1 MFRLKFAP
9 TFSRQRAS
17 LLTETAVPRVA
28 IPQSVEECLAG
39 FRISQPSS
47 PQSLRSGRWLLWMET
62 IRVVKPLLIKAALL
76 SLISSGCAAG
86 STLAAMQILKTGQ
99 NLQSM
104 WVYSLLF
111 FAMNIS
117 AQIAIYSSGRIRC
130 WVGLGSEAHLVA
142 RISHKLLRL
151 SSAAASRQNS
161 GNLKTLIT
169 SDVRNVGQFLD
180 NAVRN
185 LIPALTSLAV
195 IGPLLVYFSGRP
207 GLFGLI
213 VMTLVIPVSVGLN
226 EICSRYQSKSQA
238 ELDKLTALAGEW
250 VRNIR
255 LIRYLSW
262 DDAFQRD
269 VAALLRRF
277 MTVSVIQHVLNCLIY
292 GLSISWWMVSATG
305 VVLIARWMNYPLDLA
320 GFFGSLWLL
329 TFMAG
334 YFTHLPNTIRLYGM
348 AKPSIRRIDRL
359 LSEPEQSDFLK
370 PGEPISPNAIPVKV
384 TFENVHFQ
392 YPEGKLAIENLS
404 MDLVLGRQTA
414 IIGEIGSG
422 KTTLLK
428 LLCGEFPPDSGRIL
442 LHFSNGTSRDF
453 WTQPAYPVL
462 RKHLAYVPQEAF
474 VSSDLFQMNIT
485 LSSETD
491 NRQEDIAAAA
501 YWAELEADLSE
512 LPSGLL
518 QEIGE
523 SGVNLS
529 GGQRQRLNLARA
541 FYSRRECMV
550 LDDTMSAVDTKTE
563 TILMDRLVARGGGFI
578 LVTHRTGE
586 LLQVEDVIV
595 MKDGRIVERGDPREL
610 AEDPDSQLSRV
621 LRAYE
626 SEAERG

>member
-9 TFSRQRAS
+9 TFSRQRDA
-17 LLTETAVPRVA
+17 LLAETSIPPIA
-28 IPQSVEECLAG
+28 IPQSVEESLAG
-39 FRISQPSS
+39 FRSVE
-47 PQSLRSGRWLLWMET
+47 RAGASGRWTLWLET
-62 IRVVKPLLIKAALL
+62 IRIVRPLLYKAALI
-76 SLISSGCAAG
+76 SLLASSCAAG

-104 WVYSLLF
+104 WIFSLIF
-111 FAMNIS
+111 FAMNLA
-117 AQIAIYSSGRIRC
+117 AQIGIYHSGRLRC
-130 WVGLGSEAHLVA
+130 WVGMGAEAHLVA
-142 RISHKLLRL
+142 RIAQKLLHL
-151 SSAAASRQNS
+151 SAAAAARQSS

-169 SDVRNVGQFLD
+169 SDVRNVAQFLD

-185 LIPALTSLAV
+185 LIPAITSLVV
-195 IGPLLVYFSGRP
+195 IGPLLVHFAGRP

-213 VMTLVIPVSVGLN
+213 VMLMVVPISVGLN
-226 EICSRYQSKSQA
+226 AICALYQMKSQA
-238 ELDKLTALAGEW
+238 ELDNLTALAGEW

-269 VAALLRRF
+269 VSMKLRQF

-305 VVLIARWMNYPLDLA
+305 VVVISRWLNYPLDLT

-334 YFTHLPNTIRLYGM
+334 YFTHLPNTIRLYGL
-348 AKPSIRRIDRL
+348 AAPSIQRIVRL
-359 LSEPEQSDFLK
+359 LSEPEQADFLK
-370 PGEPISPNAIPVKV
+370 PGDPLPANAIPATL
-384 TFENVHFQ
+384 TFENVRFL
-392 YPEGKLAIENLS
+392 YPDGKLAIDGLLL
-404 MDLVLGRQTA
+404 DLHLDRQTA
-414 IIGEIGSG
+414 IIGEIGCG

-428 LLCGEFPPDSGRIL
+428 LVCGEFPPEAGRIL
-442 LHFSNGTSRDF
+442 VHFNNGEVRDL
-453 WTQPAYPVL
+453 WTRPAYKRL
-462 RKHLAYVPQEAF
+462 REHLAYVPQEPF
-474 VSSDLFQMNIT
+474 VSSDLFHSNIT
-485 LSSETD
+485 LSRAGDEREAD
-491 NRQEDIAAAA
+491 VAAAA

-512 LPSGLL
+512 LPDGLS

-541 FYSRRECMV
+541 FYSGRAFMV

-563 TILMDRLVARGGGFI
+563 TILMNRLIARDGGFV

-595 MKDGRIVERGDPREL
+595 MKDGGIVERGDPKTL
-610 AEDPDSQLSRV
+610 ARDPDSQLSRV

-626 SEAERG
+626 KEAARG

>member
-1 MFRLKFAP
+1 MFQLKFTP
-9 TFSRQRAS
+9 TFSRQREA
-17 LLTETAVPRVA
+17 LLAETAVPRIA

-39 FRISQPSS
+39 FHTLKSGEAKGN
-47 PQSLRSGRWLLWMET
+47 LRLWIET
-62 IRVVKPLLIKAALL
+62 IRAVHPLLIKTALISLL
-76 SLISSGCAAG
+76 SSVCAGG
-86 STLAAMQILKTGQ
+86 STLAAMQILETGQ

-104 WVYSLLF
+104 WVFSFIF
-111 FAMNIS
+111 FAMNLTAQVGIYIS
-117 AQIAIYSSGRIRC
+117 GQLRR
-130 WVGLGSEAHLVA
+130 WVGLGAESHLVA
-142 RISHKLLRL
+142 RISRKLLNL
-151 SSAAASRQNS
+151 SSAAAARQSS

-195 IGPLLVYFSGRP
+195 IGPLLVHFSGRP

-213 VMTLVIPVSVGLN
+213 VMTMVIPVSVGLN
-226 EICSRYQSKSQA
+226 AICSHYQSKSQA

-262 DDAFQRD
+262 DEAFQRD
-269 VAALLRRF
+269 VSTRVRQF

-292 GLSISWWMVSATG
+292 GLSISWWMISATG
-305 VVLIARWMNYPLDLA
+305 VVVISRWMNYPLDLA

-334 YFTHLPNTIRLYGM
+334 FFTHLPNTIRLYGL
-348 AKPSIRRIDRL
+348 AAPSIRRIVRL
-359 LSEPEQSDFLK
+359 LSEPEQSDYLK
-370 PGEPISPNAIPVKV
+370 PGESVSSGAIPVKV
-384 TFENVHFQ
+384 TFENVGFH
-392 YPEGKLAIENLS
+392 YADGKLAIQDLS
-404 MDLVLGRQTA
+404 LDLVLSRQTA

-428 LLCGEFPPDSGRIL
+428 LLCGEFPPDTGRIFI
-442 LHFSNGTSRDF
+442 HFSDGTVRDF
-453 WTQPAYPVL
+453 WTQPVYPIL
-462 RKHLAYVPQEAF
+462 RRNLAYVPQEAF
-474 VSSDLFQMNIT
+474 ISSDLFHMNIT
-485 LSSETD
+485 LSGSTES
-491 NRQEDIAAAA
+491 RIEDIAAAA
-501 YWAELEADLSE
+501 YWAELETDLLE
-512 LPSGLL
+512 LPGGLA

-541 FYSRRECMV
+541 FYSQRACMV

-563 TILMDRLVARGGGFI
+563 TILMDRLVAREGGFV

-595 MKDGRIVERGDPREL
+595 MKDGRIVERGDPKVL
-610 AEDPDSQLSRV
+610 ARDPDSQLTRV

-626 SEAERG
+626 NEAPRG

>member
-1 MFRLKFAP
+1 MFQLKFAP
-9 TFSRQRAS
+9 SFYRQREA
-17 LLTETAVPRVA
+17 LLAENAVPPIA
-28 IPQSVEECLAG
+28 IPQSIEECLAG
-39 FRISQPSS
+39 FH
-47 PQSLRSGRWLLWMET
+47 SLEACGRPGRWRLWMET
-62 IRVVKPLLIKAALL
+62 IRVVRPLLLKAALISLL
-76 SLISSGCAAG
+76 SSACAAA

-99 NLQSM
+99 DLHTMWAFSVIFFLMNLT
-104 WVYSLLF
+104 
-111 FAMNIS
+111 
-117 AQIAIYSSGRIRC
+117 AQIGIYNSGRLRC
-130 WVGLGSEAHLVA
+130 WVGLGTESHLVA
-142 RISHKLLRL
+142 RISQKLLRL
-151 SSAAASRQNS
+151 SSAAAARQSS
-161 GNLKTLIT
+161 GNLKILIT

-185 LIPALTSLAV
+185 LIPALASLAV
-195 IGPLLVYFSGRP
+195 IGPLLVHFSGRP
-207 GLFGLI
+207 GLFGLF

-226 EICSRYQSKSQA
+226 AICSHYQMKSQS

-250 VRNIR
+250 VKNIR

-262 DDAFQRD
+262 NDAFQRD
-269 VAALLRRF
+269 VSARLRQF

-305 VVLIARWMNYPLDLA
+305 VVVIARWMNYPLDLA

-334 YFTHLPNTIRLYGM
+334 YFTHLPNTVRLYGL
-348 AKPSIRRIDRL
+348 AAPSIRRIVRL
-359 LSEPEQSDFLK
+359 LSEAEQSDGLK
-370 PGEPISPNAIPVKV
+370 PGETMRSDALPLKL
-384 TFENVHFQ
+384 TFENIRFQ
-392 YPEGKLAIENLS
+392 YSEGKPAIQDLS
-404 MDLVLGRQTA
+404 FDLDLHRQTA

-428 LLCGEFPPDSGRIL
+428 LICGEFPPDSGSIL
-442 LHFSNGTSRDF
+442 VHFDNGDIREF
-453 WTQPAYPVL
+453 WTRPAYPLL

-474 VSSDLFQMNIT
+474 VSSDLFHMNIT
-485 LSSETD
+485 LSTYAD
-491 NRQEDIAAAA
+491 NRDEDIAAAA

-512 LPSGLL
+512 LPDGLS

-541 FYSRRECMV
+541 FYSRRSFMV

-563 TILMDRLVARGGGFI
+563 TILMDRLVSREGGFL

-595 MKDGRIVERGDPREL
+595 MKAGRIVERGDPKILSR
-610 AEDPDSQLSRV
+610 DPDSQLTRV

-626 SEAERG
+626 SESVRG

>member
-1 MFRLKFAP
+1 MFQLKFAP
-9 TFSRQRAS
+9 TFSRQREA
-17 LLTETAVPRVA
+17 LAAETSVPLVP
-28 IPQSVEECLAG
+28 IPQSVEDCLSG
-39 FRISQPSS
+39 FDRMEP
-47 PQSLRSGRWLLWMET
+47 PKGRGRWILWMET
-62 IRVVKPLLIKAALL
+62 IRTVRPLLIRAGLL
-76 SLISSGCAAG
+76 SLLASVCAAG
-86 STLAAMQILKTGQ
+86 STLAAMQILKAGQ
-99 NLQSM
+99 DLHSM
-104 WVYSLLF
+104 WIFSLIF
-111 FAMNIS
+111 FAMNLT
-117 AQIAIYSSGRIRC
+117 AQIGIYNSGRLRC
-130 WVGLGSEAHLVA
+130 WVGLGTESHLVA
-142 RISHKLLRL
+142 RISQKLLHL
-151 SSAAASRQNS
+151 SSAAAARQSS
-161 GNLKTLIT
+161 GNLKILIT
-169 SDVRNVGQFLD
+169 TDVRNVGQFLD

-185 LIPALTSLAV
+185 LVPAVTSLAV
-195 IGPLLVYFSGRP
+195 IGPLLVHFSGRP

-226 EICSRYQSKSQA
+226 AICSHYQMKSQA

-250 VRNIR
+250 VKNIR

-269 VAALLRRF
+269 VSARLRQF

-305 VVLIARWMNYPLDLA
+305 VVLISRWMNYPLDLA

-334 YFTHLPNTIRLYGM
+334 YFTHLPNTIRLYGL
-348 AKPSIRRIDRL
+348 AAPSIRRIVRL
-359 LSEPEQSDFLK
+359 LSEAEQADNLK
-370 PGEPISPNAIPVKV
+370 PGEAMPSDAVPLKLS
-384 TFENVHFQ
+384 FENVRFQ
-392 YPEGKLAIENLS
+392 YSEGKLAIQDLS
-404 MDLVLGRQTA
+404 FDMDLHRQTA

-442 LHFSNGTSRDF
+442 IHFDNGDVRDF
-453 WTQPAYPVL
+453 WTRPVYPLL

-474 VSSDLFQMNIT
+474 VSSDLFHMNIT
-485 LSSETD
+485 LSRYAD
-491 NRQEDIAAAA
+491 KLDDDIAAAA
-501 YWAELEADLSE
+501 YWAELEADLSD
-512 LPSGLL
+512 LPDGLS

-541 FYSRRECMV
+541 FYSRRSFMV

-563 TILMDRLVARGGGFI
+563 TILMDRLVARENGFV

-595 MKDGRIVERGDPREL
+595 MKGGRIVERGDPKTL
-610 AEDPDSQLSRV
+610 ARDPDSQLTRV

-626 SEAERG
+626 SEAVRG

>member
-1 MFRLKFAP
+1 MFQLKFAP
-9 TFSRQRAS
+9 TFSRQREA
-17 LLTETAVPRVA
+17 LLAETAVPHMA
-28 IPQSVEECLAG
+28 IPQRVEECLAG
-39 FRISQPSS
+39 FHQ
-47 PQSLRSGRWLLWMET
+47 LEASGRPGPWMLWMET
-62 IRVVKPLLIKAALL
+62 IRVVRPLLFKAAVISLL
-76 SLISSGCAAG
+76 SSGCAAG

-99 NLQSM
+99 DLGSM
-104 WVYSLLF
+104 WTFSLIF
-111 FAMNIS
+111 FVMNLA
-117 AQIAIYSSGRIRC
+117 AQIGVYNSGRLRC
-130 WVGLGSEAHLVA
+130 WVGLGTESHLVA
-142 RISHKLLRL
+142 RISQKLLRL
-151 SSAAASRQNS
+151 SSAAATRQSS
-161 GNLKTLIT
+161 GNLKILIT

-185 LIPALTSLAV
+185 LIPALASLTV
-195 IGPLLVYFSGRP
+195 IGPLLIHFSGRP
-207 GLFGLI
+207 GLFGLF

-226 EICSRYQSKSQA
+226 AICSHYQMKSQS

-250 VRNIR
+250 VKNIR

-269 VAALLRRF
+269 VSARLRQF

-305 VVLIARWMNYPLDLA
+305 VVVIARWMNYPLDLA

-334 YFTHLPNTIRLYGM
+334 YFTHLPNTVRLYGL
-348 AKPSIRRIDRL
+348 AAPSIRRIVRL
-359 LSEPEQSDFLK
+359 VSEAEQSDYLK
-370 PGEPISPNAIPVKV
+370 PDKTLSSDALPLKL
-384 TFENVHFQ
+384 TFENIRFQ
-392 YPEGKLAIENLS
+392 YSEDKPALQHLS
-404 MDLVLGRQTA
+404 FELDLLRRTA

-428 LLCGEFPPDSGRIL
+428 LLCGEFPPNTGSIL
-442 LHFSNGTSRDF
+442 IHFDNGDIRNF
-453 WTQPAYPVL
+453 WTRPAYPQL

-474 VSSDLFQMNIT
+474 VSSDLFHMNIT
-485 LSSETD
+485 LSTDVD
-491 NRQEDIAAAA
+491 NRDEDVAAAA
-501 YWAELEADLSE
+501 YWAELESDLSE
-512 LPSGLL
+512 LPDGLC

-541 FYSRRECMV
+541 FYSRRSFMV
-550 LDDTMSAVDTKTE
+550 LDDTMSAVDSKTE
-563 TILMDRLVARGGGFI
+563 TVLMDRLIAREGGFL

-595 MKDGRIVERGDPREL
+595 MKGGRIVERGDPKVL
-610 AEDPDSQLSRV
+610 SKDPDSQLTRV

-626 SEAERG
+626 SEALRG